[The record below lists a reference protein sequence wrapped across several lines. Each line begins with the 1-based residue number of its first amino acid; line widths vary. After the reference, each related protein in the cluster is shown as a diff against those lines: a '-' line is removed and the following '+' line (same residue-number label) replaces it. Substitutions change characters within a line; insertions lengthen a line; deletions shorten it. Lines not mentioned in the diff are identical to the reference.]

1 MQAKARG
8 PRATRR
14 DHAWIDERS
23 RALHGRIVEKLR
35 EQPSLV
41 SVAVENLDLWERLR
55 GGDPALDEWRTL
67 LDATPLPE
75 LLRLLTD
82 ESENADRLRQSSPF
96 AGILTEQE
104 RTAVFRHYETL

>member
-1 MQAKARG
+1 MQTTVKG

-23 RALHGRIVEKLR
+23 RALHAKVAEKLR
-35 EQPSLV
+35 ERPSLLT
-41 SVAVENLDLWERLR
+41 VAEDNLGRWERLR
-55 GGDPALDEWRTL
+55 ERDPAVEEWKTL
-67 LDATPLPE
+67 LETTPLPE
-75 LLRLLTD
+75 LLRLLTE

-96 AGILTEQE
+96 AGILTEEE